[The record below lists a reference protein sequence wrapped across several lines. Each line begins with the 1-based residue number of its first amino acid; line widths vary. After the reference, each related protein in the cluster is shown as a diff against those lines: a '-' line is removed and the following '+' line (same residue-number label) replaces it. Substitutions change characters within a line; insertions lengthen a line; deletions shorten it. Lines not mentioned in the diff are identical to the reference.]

1 MRKIEF
7 EATEE
12 NILNIISRVKEL
24 ELENGLSEEEIRKKY
39 MNKDSGALALL
50 IKTFLPDSCMSLFSD
65 GEYDYYC
72 ISIKGD
78 ITKDDKLNSNYPQSK
93 YYYNINGR
101 HYYYDLIN
109 DINNSLGLE
118 DNYMTLVGDNMIGSA
133 EDNSTTLR
141 IKKEILG
148 NTDTKNIKM

>member
-1 MRKIEF
+1 MRKLEF

-24 ELENGLSEEEIRKKY
+24 ELEDGLSEEEIRKKY

-78 ITKDDKLNSNYPQSK
+78 ITKDSNLNSNSPQSR
-93 YYYNINGR
+93 YYFNITGR

-118 DNYMTLVGDNMIGSA
+118 DNYMTLVGDNMMGTA

-141 IKKEILG
+141 IKKEILSSM
-148 NTDTKNIKM
+148 NIKNIKM